1 MVQPDNN
8 IGNSHVS
15 KVVSPEKLREAL
27 VHNNLNISAEDSIII
42 LRFLKTIADI
52 TVKEFIL
59 NSVKNE

>member
-8 IGNSHVS
+8 IGNSQVS

-27 VHNNLNISAEDSIII
+27 VHNNLKISAEDSIII
-42 LRFLKTIADI
+42 LKFLKTIADI